1 MAELADGQIDD
12 APSDDGNDAVN
23 PPANAVVVPAA
34 NLATS
39 TRSAARQAQLAQ
51 LQELEAKLKEERRQ
65 TRLLRTTLEQECTSC
80 GARAQAAGRVAR
92 EWILADDNVDK
103 PLELQRAS

>member
-1 MAELADGQIDD
+1 MNLVV
-12 APSDDGNDAVN
+12 AP
-23 PPANAVVVPAA
+23 PPNPAA
-34 NLATS
+34 S
-39 TRSAARQAQLAQ
+39 SSSMARRAQLAQ
-51 LQELEAKLKEERRQ
+51 LTELEKRLKEERRQ